1 MGRMKESDQTLVEVP
16 FSIKTDEKEKAKIVS
31 GVIDLVFKEPDGWV
45 IADYKTDKIDD
56 NIEKIVNYYRPQ
68 VELYTKFW
76 EEMTGEKVKETG
88 LFFVDNESWVKVLG

>member
-1 MGRMKESDQTLVEVP
+1 MKR
-16 FSIKTDEKEKAKIVS
+16 KMAKIVS

-56 NIEKIVNYYRPQ
+56 NIEKLVNYYRPQ

-88 LFFVDNESWVKVLG
+88 LFFVDTGSWVQVLG